1 MKSLRLKILGGFAII
16 LSLLLILSVVSYI
29 QTSKF
34 KGQVEEVLGHELDE
48 LLYWE
53 DLNYSIARRTSN
65 IRGYLLTGNDS
76 YYQEFEKAT
85 NNSKAVQE
93 NLLKLGITEGE
104 KQVFDKVAVWE
115 QDIFAIFEAYKESP
129 EQALKLSTDVRDET
143 QELYADFE
151 KAANNTRE
159 KLDVSEELIKKSGNS
174 LIMITTVISIF
185 GILLGIVI
193 ALFLAQRITRPILEI
208 VDRIKKIASGDLTGE
223 SLVTKSKDEVGQ
235 LIKSTNEMILS
246 LRNLIGKVS
255 ENAMSLAASS
265 EEISASTEQIA
276 SGSQQQANDA
286 AASSEMVK
294 EVAGAIK
301 NVSMNAEAASSSSEK
316 TVIAAEDGGRVIRE
330 TVNGMAEISQK
341 IGELSSKSVQIGE
354 IVEVIDDIAEQT
366 NLLALNAAIEAAR
379 AGEAG
384 KGFAVVADEVRKL
397 AERSS
402 KATKEISELIHSI
415 QQNTE
420 DSVAAV
426 TAGNVTVTTAGETF
440 GQIVKLVKES
450 ASKVAEI
457 AAAGEEVAAQ
467 SNEVLIAVENIASV
481 SEETAAGIQETAAT
495 ANDLA
500 KMAESLTG
508 LAAKFKL

>member
-1 MKSLRLKILGGFAII
+1 MKSLRMKILGGFAVILLLLLV
-16 LSLLLILSVVSYI
+16 LSLVSYI

-34 KGQVEEVLGHELDE
+34 KGQVEVVLGHELDV
-48 LLYWE
+48 LLDWE
-53 DLNYSIARRTSN
+53 ELNYTVARRTSS
-65 IRGYLLTGNDS
+65 IRGYLLTGNDT
-76 YYQEFEKAT
+76 YYQEFQEL
-85 NNSKAVQE
+85 SKRANIAKEDV
-93 NLLKLGITEGE
+93 LKLEGITEQADLLDKGDQWNEQMLGLFEIYKTNPEEAILKAGE
-104 KQVFDKVAVWE
+104 
-115 QDIFAIFEAYKESP
+115 
-129 EQALKLSTDVRDET
+129 VRILT
-143 QELYADFE
+143 QELYGEFD
-151 KAANNTRE
+151 KAVNQAKE
-159 KLDVSEELIKKSGNS
+159 QVAALEEQIYKSGNS
-174 LIMITTVISIF
+174 LIIITMVISVF
-185 GILLGIVI
+185 GILLGTVI
-193 ALFLAQRITRPILEI
+193 ALFLAQRITGPILEI
-208 VDRIKKIASGDLTGE
+208 VNRVKTVAAGDLSGE
-223 SLVTKSKDEVGQ
+223 ALETKSKDEVGQ
-235 LIKSTNEMILS
+235 LVKSTNEMILS

-276 SGSQQQANDA
+276 SGSQQQATDA
-286 AASSEMVK
+286 ASSSEMVK
-294 EVAGAIK
+294 EVASAIR
-301 NVSMNAEAASSSSEK
+301 NVSMNAEAASNGAEE
-316 TVIAAEDGGRVIRE
+316 TVRAAAEGGRVIKE

-379 AGEAG
+379 AGDAG

-415 QQNTE
+415 QQNTD

-426 TAGNVTVTTAGETF
+426 SAGNVTVATAGETF
-440 GQIVKLVKES
+440 GQIVKLVKDS

-457 AAAGEEVAAQ
+457 AAAGEEVSAQ
-467 SNEVLIAVENIASV
+467 SNEVLLAVENIASV

-500 KMAESLTG
+500 KMAESLTQ